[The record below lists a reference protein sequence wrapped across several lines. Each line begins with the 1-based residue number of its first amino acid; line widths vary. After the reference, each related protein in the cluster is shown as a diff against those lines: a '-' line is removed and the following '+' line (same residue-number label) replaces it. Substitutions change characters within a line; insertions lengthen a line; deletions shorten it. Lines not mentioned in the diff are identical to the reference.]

1 MKTRAWYISIIALCM
16 TAMWSC
22 ARMGQPDGGW
32 FDETPPHVVRTSP
45 ADQSINVKAKKIVIA
60 FDEGIKLDNASEKV
74 VVSPPQLEVPEIK
87 AQGNRII
94 VTLLDSLKENTTYTV
109 DFSDAI
115 LDNNESNPMG
125 NYTYS
130 FSTGEQI
137 DTMEVSGYVVDAS
150 NLEPVKG
157 ILVGLYSDI
166 ADSAFVSKPLL
177 RVARADSEGHFVIKG
192 VAEGSY
198 RIYALQDMDG
208 DYVFS
213 QKGEMIA
220 FTDEIITPSAYA
232 DIRQDTLWSDS
243 LHIKSIDRVGYT
255 HFMPD
260 NIVLKAFNEPLTERY
275 MVKSERSN
283 ADRMTFYFSTG
294 DGQLP
299 EIEGL
304 NFDAATAL
312 LADATPRADTITYW
326 LRDTT
331 LVNTDTLDLTIR
343 YLATDTLG
351 NLVTQTDT
359 MRMLSRQ
366 PYAKRLKEK
375 QKKYDTW
382 RKREERKRKRGEPY
396 DSIMPAQKLE
406 FEIQTRGK
414 LEPDRNIVLHSP
426 TPIATIDTS
435 KIHLYERVDTL
446 WYKSRFR
453 LKPYERTEHIDTIA
467 ITRPSPTTLYLQ
479 GEWKP
484 GTEYSLE
491 FDSLAIVDIYGTANG
506 KIKQGIIVGAM
517 EDYSSLFFTV
527 EGFAGKNIVVQLLS
541 DRDALVREVATNNGV
556 AQFFY
561 VEPRTYYLRMYE
573 DINGNGQW
581 DTGNYAE
588 HRQAEPVYY
597 YPTKI
602 ECRANWDITE
612 SWNPTAVA
620 ANMQKPKAIIKQKA
634 ERKKTIRNRNAA
646 RAREKGIDPP
656 SKNK

>member
-1 MKTRAWYISIIALCM
+1 MRTRAWYISIIALCM
-16 TAMWSC
+16 ATMWSC

-94 VTLLDSLKENTTYTV
+94 VTLLDTLKENTTYTV

-275 MVKSERSN
+275 MVKSERNN

-541 DRDALVREVATNNGV
+541 DRDVLVREVATNNGV

>member
-1 MKTRAWYISIIALCM
+1 MRTRAWYISIIALCM

-94 VTLLDSLKENTTYTV
+94 VTLLDTLKENTTYTV

-220 FTDEIITPSAYA
+220 FSDEIITPSAYA

-275 MVKSERSN
+275 MVKSERNN

-426 TPIATIDTS
+426 TPIAAIDTS

-541 DRDALVREVATNNGV
+541 DRDALVREVTTNNGV

>member
-1 MKTRAWYISIIALCM
+1 MRTRAWYISIIALCM

-275 MVKSERSN
+275 MVKSERNN

-351 NLVTQTDT
+351 NLVIQTDT

>member
-1 MKTRAWYISIIALCM
+1 MRTRAWYISIIALCM
-16 TAMWSC
+16 ATMWSC

-94 VTLLDSLKENTTYTV
+94 VTLLDTLKENTTYTV

-275 MVKSERSN
+275 MVKSERNN

>member
-45 ADQSINVKAKKIVIA
+45 TDQSINVKAKKIVIA

-94 VTLLDSLKENTTYTV
+94 VTLLDTLKENTTYTV

-426 TPIATIDTS
+426 TPIAAIDTS

>member
-1 MKTRAWYISIIALCM
+1 MRTRAWYISIIALCM
-16 TAMWSC
+16 ATLWSC

-45 ADQSINVKAKKIVIA
+45 TDQSINVKAKKIVIA

-260 NIVLKAFNEPLTERY
+260 NIVLRAFNEPLTERY

-351 NLVTQTDT
+351 NLVIQTDT

-491 FDSLAIVDIYGTANG
+491 FDSLAIVDIYGTSNG

>member
-1 MKTRAWYISIIALCM
+1 MRTRAWYISIIALCM
-16 TAMWSC
+16 ATLWSC

-45 ADQSINVKAKKIVIA
+45 TDQSINVKAKKIVIA

-94 VTLLDSLKENTTYTV
+94 VTLLDTLKENTTYTV

-220 FTDEIITPSAYA
+220 FSDEIITPSAYA

>member
-1 MKTRAWYISIIALCM
+1 MRTRAWYISIFALCM
-16 TAMWSC
+16 ATMWSC

-275 MVKSERSN
+275 MVKSERNN

-326 LRDTT
+326 LLDTT

-366 PYAKRLKEK
+366 PYAKRLKER

-541 DRDALVREVATNNGV
+541 DRDALVREVTTSNGV

>member
-1 MKTRAWYISIIALCM
+1 MRTRAWYISIIALCM
-16 TAMWSC
+16 ATLWSC

-94 VTLLDSLKENTTYTV
+94 VTLLDTLKENTTYTV

-220 FTDEIITPSAYA
+220 FSDEIITPSAYA

-243 LHIKSIDRVGYT
+243 LHIKSIDRIGYT

-275 MVKSERSN
+275 MVKSERNN

-351 NLVTQTDT
+351 NLVTQIDT

-366 PYAKRLKEK
+366 PYAKRLKER

-453 LKPYERTEHIDTIA
+453 LKPHERTEYIDTIA

>member
-1 MKTRAWYISIIALCM
+1 MRTRAWYISIIALCM

>member
-1 MKTRAWYISIIALCM
+1 MRTRAWYISIIALCM
-16 TAMWSC
+16 ATLWSC

-45 ADQSINVKAKKIVIA
+45 TDQSINVKAKKIVIA

-275 MVKSERSN
+275 MVKSERNN

-426 TPIATIDTS
+426 TPIAAIDTS

>member
-1 MKTRAWYISIIALCM
+1 MRTRAWYISIIALCM
-16 TAMWSC
+16 ATLWSC

-94 VTLLDSLKENTTYTV
+94 VTLLDTLKENTTYTV

-220 FTDEIITPSAYA
+220 FSDEIITPSAYA

-351 NLVTQTDT
+351 NLVIQTDT

-453 LKPYERTEHIDTIA
+453 LKPHERTEYIDTIA

>member
-1 MKTRAWYISIIALCM
+1 MRTRAWYISIIALCM

-94 VTLLDSLKENTTYTV
+94 VTLLDTLKENTTYTV

>member
-1 MKTRAWYISIIALCM
+1 MRTRAWYISIIALCM
-16 TAMWSC
+16 ATLWSC

-435 KIHLYERVDTL
+435 KIHLYERIDTL

-541 DRDALVREVATNNGV
+541 DRDALVREVTTNNGV

>member
-1 MKTRAWYISIIALCM
+1 MRTRAWYISIIALCM

-22 ARMGQPDGGW
+22 ARMGQPDGGG

-45 ADQSINVKAKKIVIA
+45 TDQSINVKAKKIVIA

-94 VTLLDSLKENTTYTV
+94 VTLLDTLKENTTYTV

-220 FTDEIITPSAYA
+220 FSDEIITPSAYA

>member
-1 MKTRAWYISIIALCM
+1 
-16 TAMWSC
+16 
-22 ARMGQPDGGW
+22 MGQPDGGW

-45 ADQSINVKAKKIVIA
+45 TDQSINVKAKKIVIA

-275 MVKSERSN
+275 MVKSERNN

-426 TPIATIDTS
+426 TPIAAIDTS